1 MKISTNLYF
10 TTLNRRLS
18 EQQNEISNLQTQL
31 ASGKK
36 APTASMNS
44 QAAMSSLRMSSII
57 QEQQNHKSSL
67 QKADGRLQ
75 QEENLIAGMRRI
87 SDRIHELSITAANDT
102 YSAEDRKLIAIEV
115 AQFKDQLLA
124 YANERDEDGNY
135 FFAGAATATKPF
147 INTQIVDFG
156 ALSANQTLTIAGIT
170 ITAGGSGATTAEVA
184 AAFDSLAKGAAG
196 DSSGGN
202 IASTSGTLTGYTT
215 GAIANTDQ
223 VTFTPTTGTAGSL
236 SVAGTGA
243 SATTIASGTTV
254 SYVGDQTAI
263 KVDVGNGEKIR
274 VNTTGTEILSNIK
287 RTAANGDVT
296 YLTAFEMLDEFEA
309 ALNANNQADIAKA
322 MADAENFSEKLSKK
336 QVELGLSQARIS
348 NRLDIIDEKTILYK
362 DLMSK
367 SVDTDY
373 TEAIT
378 KLSANM
384 LALEAAQST
393 FAKVSQLS
401 LFDYLR

>member
-44 QAAMSSLRMSSII
+44 QAAMSSLRMSSVI

-67 QKADGRLQ
+67 QKADGRLR
-75 QEENLIAGMRRI
+75 QEESLVSGMRRI

-115 AQFKDQLLA
+115 VQFKDQLLA

-135 FFAGAATATKPF
+135 FFAGAASATKPF

-156 ALSANQTLTIAGIT
+156 ALTANQTLTIAGIT
-170 ITAGGSGATTAEVA
+170 ITAGGSGATAAEVA

-223 VTFTPTTGTAGSL
+223 VTFTPTTGTTSSL

-243 SATTIASGTTV
+243 SATTIASGTTI

-401 LFDYLR
+401 LFDYLG

>member
-18 EQQNEISNLQTQL
+18 EQQNEITNLQTQL

-44 QAAMSSLRMSSII
+44 QAAMSSLRMSSVI

-75 QEENLIAGMRRI
+75 QEESLVSAMRRI

-115 AQFKDQLLA
+115 GQLKEQLLS
-124 YANERDEDGNY
+124 YANEQDEGGNY
-135 FFAGAATATKPF
+135 FFSGAATSTKPF

-156 ALSANQTLTIAGIT
+156 ALTANQTLSIAGIT
-170 ITAGGSGATTAEVA
+170 ITAGGSGATAAEVA
-184 AAFDSLAKGAAG
+184 AAFDNLAKGAAG
-196 DSSGGN
+196 DASGGN
-202 IASTSGTLTGYTT
+202 IASASGTLTGYST
-215 GAIANTDQ
+215 GAISNTDQ
-223 VTFTPTTGTAGSL
+223 VTFTPTTGTNGSL
-236 SVAGTGA
+236 SAAGTGA
-243 SATTIASGTTV
+243 SATSIASGTAI

-263 KVDVGNGEKIR
+263 EVDVGNGEKIR
-274 VNTTGTEILSNIK
+274 VNTTGTEILSRIK

-296 YLTAFEMLDEFEA
+296 YVTAFEMLEEFET
-309 ALNANNQADIAKA
+309 ALNVNNQTNIAKA
-322 MADAENFSEKLSKK
+322 MSDAENFSEKLSKK
-336 QVELGLSQARIS
+336 RVELGLSQNRIS

-401 LFDYLR
+401 LFNYM

>member
-44 QAAMSSLRMSSII
+44 QAAMSSLRMSSVI

-75 QEENLIAGMRRI
+75 QEEGLVAAMRRI
-87 SDRIHELSITAANDT
+87 SDRIHELSITAANGT

-115 AQFKDQLLA
+115 TQLKEQLLS
-124 YANERDEDGNY
+124 YANEQDENGNY
-135 FFAGAATATKPF
+135 FFSGAATATKPF

-156 ALSANQTLTIAGIT
+156 ALTANQTLTLAGIT
-170 ITAGGSGATTAEVA
+170 ITAGGSGATAAEVA
-184 AAFDSLAKGAAG
+184 AAFDSLANGAAG
-196 DSSGGN
+196 DASGGN
-202 IASTSGTLTGYTT
+202 IASTSGTLTGFTT

-223 VTFTPTTGTAGSL
+223 VTFTPTTGTNGSL
-236 SVAGTGA
+236 SVAGTGS
-243 SATTIASGTTV
+243 SATTIASGTTI

-263 KVDVGNGEKIR
+263 KIDVGNGEKIR

-296 YLTAFEMLDEFEA
+296 YVNAFEMLEEFET
-309 ALNANNQADIAKA
+309 ALNANNQTNIAKA
-322 MADAENFSEKLSKK
+322 ISDAENFSEKLSKK
-336 QVELGLSQARIS
+336 QVELGLSQNRIS
-348 NRLDIIDEKTILYK
+348 NRIDIIDEKTILYK

-401 LFDYLR
+401 LFNYM